1 VVGLEGVTVGTTE
14 GVRELRGGVVD
25 VVTEGLDGVLIVT
38 EEANCNSISSIYTNL
53 HEQLTNCCPSQQRR
67 YGVADMAAL
76 KMGLTM
82 KEWWGLRVL
91 P

>member
-25 VVTEGLDGVLIVT
+25 VVTEGLDGEV
-38 EEANCNSISSIYTNL
+38 CNRISSIYTNL
-53 HEQLTNCCPSQQRR
+53 HEQLTNCCPSQQRPR
-67 YGVADMAAL
+67 LHRPSPPL